1 MGKKKI
7 TPDTN
12 VMISAL
18 GWNGNERRV
27 IELGLS
33 GKIQLC
39 LSLEI
44 LNELQRVMDYPKF
57 KFTEEQKKEFLSE
70 ILEVAII
77 HEVVTHEKIITVDDS
92 DNIFLD
98 AALAADV
105 QFIVSGDRHLLN
117 LEEFKGIRI
126 LSARDFLKE
135 LSSEI
140 AENGEE

>member
-12 VMISAL
+12 IMISAL

-44 LNELQRVMDYPKF
+44 LDELQRVMDYPKF

-70 ILEVAII
+70 ILEVATI
-77 HEVVTHEKIITVDDS
+77 HEIGNHEKVITADAS
-92 DNIFLD
+92 DNIFLET
-98 AALAADV
+98 ALAADA

-135 LSSEI
+135 LREFLN
-140 AENGEE
+140 E

>member
-18 GWNGNERRV
+18 GWNGNERKV

-44 LNELQRVMDYPKF
+44 LDELQRVMAYPKF

-70 ILEVAII
+70 ILEMATI
-77 HEVVTHEKIITVDDS
+77 HEIVNHEQVITADDS

-98 AALAADV
+98 VALAADA

-140 AENGEE
+140 QEID

>member
-77 HEVVTHEKIITVDDS
+77 HEIVNHEKVITADDA

-98 AALAADV
+98 AALAADAQV
-105 QFIVSGDRHLLN
+105 IVSGDRHLLN
-117 LEEFKGIRI
+117 LGEFKGIRI

-140 AENGEE
+140 QEIY